1 MKITLPEEVS
11 YIIRKLNDN
20 GHQAYAVGG
29 CVRDSFLGR
38 IPDDWDITT
47 SALPQEVKE
56 VFPKTIDTGIQHGTV
71 TVRQNHKSF
80 EVTTYRVDGEY
91 LDGRHPKQVS
101 FTRSLEEDL
110 KRRDFTIN
118 AMAYNDDEGLVDIF
132 GGIDDLDKK
141 VIRAVGNATERF
153 SEDALRMLRALRF
166 SAQLDFEIEKD
177 TFLAIKDLAST
188 ITKISAERIQVEL
201 IKLITSNHPEKMI
214 DVYNSGLTQFI
225 LPEFDEMMECE
236 QNTPHHM
243 YTVGLHTIKAMQ
255 GVPNDKVL
263 RLTMLMHDMG
273 KPACKVTD
281 ENGRDHFHGHPA
293 VSEKI
298 SREIF
303 SRLKFD
309 NATRDIV
316 CALVANHDVRP
327 ELRKKPIRRLIAKT
341 GTQIFPA
348 LFTVNRADILAQ
360 SMYKRDEK
368 LERVDQF
375 EEIYNEIISQNEC
388 IKISDL
394 AIRGADLIE
403 AGVDKGPVIGVILN
417 KLFDLVVDD
426 PSLNN
431 SQTLMQLAM
440 DIVKTV

>member
-47 SALPQEVKE
+47 SALPQEVKK
-56 VFPKTIDTGIQHGTV
+56 VFSKTIDTGIRHGTV

>member
-47 SALPQEVKE
+47 SALPQEVKK
-56 VFPKTIDTGIQHGTV
+56 VFSKTIDTGIQHGTV

>member
-20 GHQAYAVGG
+20 GHQAYVVGG

-47 SALPQEVKE
+47 SALPQEVKK
-56 VFPKTIDTGIQHGTV
+56 VFSKTIDTGIQHGTV

>member
-47 SALPQEVKE
+47 SALPQEVKK
-56 VFPKTIDTGIQHGTV
+56 VFSKTIDTGIQHGTV

-225 LPEFDEMMECE
+225 LPEFDEMMECK

-431 SQTLMQLAM
+431 SQTLMKLAM

>member
-47 SALPQEVKE
+47 SALPQEVKK
-56 VFPKTIDTGIQHGTV
+56 VFSKTIDTGIQHGTV

-316 CALVANHDVRP
+316 CALVANHDVRL

>member
-214 DVYNSGLTQFI
+214 DVYNSGLTHFI

>member
-47 SALPQEVKE
+47 SALPQEVKK
-56 VFPKTIDTGIQHGTV
+56 VFSKTIDTGIQHGTV

-188 ITKISAERIQVEL
+188 ITKISAERIQAEL

-243 YTVGLHTIKAMQ
+243 YTEGLHTVKAMQ

>member
-47 SALPQEVKE
+47 SALPQEVKK
-56 VFPKTIDTGIQHGTV
+56 VFSKTIDTGIQHGTV

-243 YTVGLHTIKAMQ
+243 YTVGLHTVKAMQ